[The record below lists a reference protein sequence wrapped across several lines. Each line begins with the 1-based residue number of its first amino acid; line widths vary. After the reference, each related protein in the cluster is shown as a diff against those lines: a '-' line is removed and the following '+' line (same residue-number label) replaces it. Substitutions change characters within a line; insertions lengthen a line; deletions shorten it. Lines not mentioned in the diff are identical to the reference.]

1 MSESQIKSMDLEQ
14 IIRLVKQEAAHL
26 EVEQAGD
33 LRDSRDNQV
42 DLQPVDWPTLDT
54 LKLTQLPVQDLYHA
68 RDFLFLDDVT
78 FVRNAYQVAL
88 GRVADTSGLG
98 NYLAKIRNGE
108 TRQDILLELIQ
119 SQEGRLNKANIKGLG
134 GYRWLARLDRKL
146 PRLRPMWRRAKKV
159 LDLMQRQSGLLWF
172 ASQSVNFNLFLIKL
186 QKAIQTAVKNHTLLI
201 RKLEQEEQ
209 HRYRDIK
216 LLESRIETLRSQ
228 VRYLSVEERP
238 ATQLSS
244 FSDPEKG
251 SDQKTSNY
259 MSEESV
265 DRFYFAFEEACRGT
279 QAEIYNRLR
288 LYLPLIPSD
297 GSKKVIDVG
306 CGRGE
311 WLDVLKSGHFEGKGL
326 DINQVMVQICRGKGL
341 DAEQADV
348 IQYLR
353 SLPDNC
359 LAAVTGFHVAEH
371 ISLDLLLSLFQET
384 HRVLEPGGA
393 LILET
398 PNPENLLVATH
409 TFYHDPTHRN
419 PLTPTLL
426 SFMAQYYGFGASEIL
441 RLNPYPAEAKVPGI
455 DPLTERVNGHLC
467 GPQDFALI
475 ARK

>member
-1 MSESQIKSMDLEQ
+1 MSESQIKNMDLEQ
-14 IIRLVKQEAAHL
+14 IIRTVKQEAVHL
-26 EVEQAGD
+26 ETEQARYT
-33 LRDSRDNQV
+33 RDVREIQV
-42 DLQPVDWPTLDT
+42 DLQPVDWPSLDT
-54 LKLTQLPVQDLYHA
+54 LKLTQLPVQSSYHA
-68 RDFLFLDDVT
+68 KDFLFLDDIT
-78 FVRNAYQVAL
+78 FVRNAYQIAL
-88 GRVADTSGLG
+88 GRVADTGGLS

-108 TRQDILLELIQ
+108 TRQAILLELVR
-119 SQEGRLNKANIKGLG
+119 SQEGRLNRANIKGLR
-134 GYRWLARLDRKL
+134 GYSWLKKLESRLPSL
-146 PRLRPMWRRAKKV
+146 GLVWKKSEKM
-159 LDLMQRQSGLLWF
+159 LDLIQRQSGLLWF

-186 QKAIQTAVKNHTLLI
+186 QKAIQTAVKNHNLLI

-209 HRYRDIK
+209 CRFQDIK
-216 LLESRIETLRSQ
+216 VLEGRIETLRSQ
-228 VRYLSVEERP
+228 VRYLSEEKRSVSNVPGFSRVEHEVNHH
-238 ATQLSS
+238 ASA
-244 FSDPEKG
+244 
-251 SDQKTSNY
+251 Y
-259 MSEESV
+259 MSAESV

-279 QAEIYNRLR
+279 QAEIYERLR
-288 LYLPLIPSD
+288 LYLPLIPSC
-297 GSKKVIDVG
+297 GSKRVIDVG

-348 IQYLR
+348 IQYLKA
-353 SLPDNC
+353 LPDNC

-371 ISLDLLLSLFQET
+371 ISLDLLLSLFQEAQ
-384 HRVLEPGGA
+384 RVLEPGGK

-426 SFMAQYYGFGASEIL
+426 SFMAQYYGFGESEIL

>member
-26 EVEQAGD
+26 ETEQVRNI
-33 LRDSRDNQV
+33 RDVDEIPV

-54 LKLTQLPVQDLYHA
+54 LKLTQLPVQSSYHA

-88 GRVADTSGLG
+88 GRVADTSGLS

-108 TRQDILLELIQ
+108 ARQDILLELVR
-119 SQEGRLNKANIKGLG
+119 SQEGQLNKADIKGLRG
-134 GYRWLARLDRKL
+134 FSWLKKLDRRL
-146 PRLRPMWRRAKKV
+146 PRLRPWWIRFKKV
-159 LDLMQRQSGLLWF
+159 LDLIQRQSGLLWF
-172 ASQSVNFNLFLIKL
+172 ASQSINFNLFLIKL
-186 QKAIQTAVKNHTLLI
+186 QKAVQTAVKNHTLLI

-209 HRYRDIK
+209 CRYQDIK
-216 LLESRIETLRSQ
+216 VLEGRIETLRSQ
-228 VRYLSVEERP
+228 VRYLSEEERP
-238 ATQLSS
+238 VSNLPSASRTEDAVTQHASA
-244 FSDPEKG
+244 
-251 SDQKTSNY
+251 Y
-259 MSEESV
+259 MSAESV

-279 QAEIYNRLR
+279 QAEIYERLR
-288 LYLPLIPSD
+288 LYLPLIPSG

-348 IQYLR
+348 IQYLKA
-353 SLPDNC
+353 LPDNC

-371 ISLDLLLSLFQET
+371 ISLDLLLSLFQEAQ
-384 HRVLEPGGA
+384 RVLEPGGA

-426 SFMAQYYGFGASEIL
+426 SFMAQYYGFGEFEIL

-467 GPQDFALI
+467 GPQDFSLI